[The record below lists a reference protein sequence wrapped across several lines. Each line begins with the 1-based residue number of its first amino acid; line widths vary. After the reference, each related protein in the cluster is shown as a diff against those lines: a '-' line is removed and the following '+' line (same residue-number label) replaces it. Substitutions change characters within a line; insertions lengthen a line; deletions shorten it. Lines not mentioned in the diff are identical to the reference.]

1 MSKKINNEVLL
12 GGFIVVAGG
21 MLAAMSVAVG
31 GLNMAA
37 GVHVTARF
45 TNASGLVKDAMVSV
59 AGVQVGK
66 IERLEVDHD
75 QAVVHLFVNKD
86 ANIRKDVEAVIRAKS
101 LLGEKYLELRP
112 QSKDAALMRDGDQ
125 VMVTR
130 PSVEVD
136 EVLAALGPVIKKV
149 DPNDIAT
156 IVHVAAT
163 TLDGQQ
169 GNLQKAVANASAITD
184 QVNDY
189 LKKNRGHLDQA
200 SSSLASLAANGD
212 QMLRANRGKVDA
224 TMARVDHLSGV
235 LDRETPSLVAKGQRI
250 ASNVDGIAATVN
262 REAPG
267 LAKGAKQTMDN
278 ANAALVKVP
287 KTLDNMNH
295 LTDGVNTTMGK
306 VNPLLDKANSLTSK
320 DVENFTHDT
329 LSHGMKIYVA
339 PFGPSAPEPY
349 TKVPAP
355 TPSPTPSAK

>member
-21 MLAAMSVAVG
+21 LLAVMSVAVG
-31 GLNMAA
+31 GLNMQP
-37 GVHVTARF
+37 GVHITARF
-45 TNASGLVKDAMVSV
+45 TNASGLVKDAVVSV

-66 IERLEVDHD
+66 IEKLEVDHD
-75 QAVVHLFVNKD
+75 QAVVHIFVNKD

-112 QSKDAALMRDGDQ
+112 VSRDAAVMKDGDQ
-125 VMVTR
+125 VAVTR

-156 IVHVAAT
+156 IVHVAAS

-169 GNLQKAVANASAITD
+169 GNLQKVVANASAITD

-200 SSSLASLAANGD
+200 SSSLASLASNGD
-212 QMLRANRGKVDA
+212 QMLKANRGRVDS

-250 ASNVDGIAATVN
+250 ATNVDGLTNHLN

-267 LAKGAKQTMDN
+267 LTRGAKQTMDN

-287 KTLDNMNH
+287 KTLDNMNT
-295 LTDGVNTTMGK
+295 LTTGATATMGK
-306 VNPLLDKANSLTSK
+306 VNPLLDKVNSVTSK
-320 DVENFTHDT
+320 DVENFAHDT
-329 LSHGMKIYVA
+329 LNHGMKIYVA
-339 PFGPSAPEPY
+339 PFGPSAPEY
-349 TKVPAP
+349 QKVPV
-355 TPSPTPSAK
+355 PSPTPSTK